1 MGVIIHFSLLKSI
14 FSVKAI
20 SNHLLIVQFKIT
32 GGRFSVFGI
41 YAPHNDVEVAAR
53 EEFYQE
59 LTECVTECKRE
70 GPVAAVGDFNTR
82 FKYRLPEEHAAFGP
96 FLFDPGGAEVEAPIP
111 DCDISNRDLLALCCL
126 STGFCVANTFLRKPL
141 MQQLTLFDRRL
152 SDWNTEVFDG
162 RWHQQLDLMLIST
175 EYRSCVHDIVSRRS
189 VRIGPTTHY
198 LQVATVMMPI
208 Q

>member
-1 MGVIIHFSLLKSI
+1 
-14 FSVKAI
+14 
-20 SNHLLIVQFKIT
+20 
-32 GGRFSVFGI
+32 
-41 YAPHNDVEVAAR
+41 
-53 EEFYQE
+53 
-59 LTECVTECKRE
+59 
-70 GPVAAVGDFNTR
+70 
-82 FKYRLPEEHAAFGP
+82 
-96 FLFDPGGAEVEAPIP
+96 
-111 DCDISNRDLLALCCL
+111 
-126 STGFCVANTFLRKPL
+126 

-208 Q
+208 QKRRSPQNEHYAKDSLGLLAE